1 MKVSISKYI
10 FMNYIIITNCNHI
23 LYVHNYI
30 IIQTNKRNDDNTK
43 KL

>member
-10 FMNYIIITNCNHI
+10 FMNYIIITNYNHI

>member
-1 MKVSISKYI
+1 
-10 FMNYIIITNCNHI
+10 MNYIIITNCNHI
-23 LYVHNYI
+23 LYVYNYI